1 MICFLR
7 QMNSTRINILARFK
21 FTPFFQIPTTNS
33 VTVLAPGPTMMEKS
47 TGTKRK
53 TSQSSKTDA
62 MSMADRL
69 KLLSTDQ
76 NAPSST
82 PPRTDSV
89 LQLLLQGLNNK
100 DRKILESVLERA
112 DDEQI
117 NNTVK
122 RLPIEAIVPMLE
134 ELQHHIQVKIK
145 LIY

>member
-1 MICFLR
+1 
-7 QMNSTRINILARFK
+7 
-21 FTPFFQIPTTNS
+21 
-33 VTVLAPGPTMMEKS
+33 MMEKL

>member
-1 MICFLR
+1 
-7 QMNSTRINILARFK
+7 
-21 FTPFFQIPTTNS
+21 
-33 VTVLAPGPTMMEKS
+33 MMEKS

-134 ELQHHIQVKIK
+134 ELQHHIQVKII
-145 LIY
+145 LIL